1 MKHDRKLLKTAVI
14 ARLENKRHVQDAAE
28 YVIGKLDQSKADSVE
43 FETLIDACV
52 AFAKVQ
58 VSLAELREEN
68 RMLGKSAKHLTREV
82 ETRSNFNR

>member
-1 MKHDRKLLKTAVI
+1 MKHDRELLKTAVI
-14 ARLENKRHVQDAAE
+14 ARLGNKRHVQDAAE
-28 YVIGKLDQSKADSVE
+28 YVIGKLDAAKADSVA

-68 RMLGKSAKHLTREV
+68 RMLGKSAKHLTRDI
-82 ETRSNFNR
+82 ETRASIDR